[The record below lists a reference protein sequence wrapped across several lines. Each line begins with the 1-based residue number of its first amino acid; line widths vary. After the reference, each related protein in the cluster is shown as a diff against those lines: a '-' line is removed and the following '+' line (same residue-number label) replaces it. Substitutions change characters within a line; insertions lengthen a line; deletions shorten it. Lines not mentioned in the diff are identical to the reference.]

1 MGHAGVRRCGCPGMR
16 QTSLMDLEFVR
27 KSNHASVLMLL
38 SLIAALNASQ
48 AMVLCVG
55 CDGRVAIEPV
65 GHDHCA
71 DGTHKCESDAAVHD
85 TSLAP
90 DAGRTRC
97 GGCTDILIAD
107 AIGSDP
113 GASAASKIV
122 SAGMLAVLA
131 AAQTPPNDAAC
142 ISLSAP
148 SSLTF
153 YHIPLRSIVLQ
164 V

>member
-1 MGHAGVRRCGCPGMR
+1 
-16 QTSLMDLEFVR
+16 
-27 KSNHASVLMLL
+27 MLL
-38 SLIAALNASQ
+38 SLVGALHASQ

-55 CDGRVAIEPV
+55 YDGHVAIEPA

-85 TSLAP
+85 TRLVP
-90 DAGRTRC
+90 DAGRTCR
-97 GGCTDILIAD
+97 GGCTDIPIAN

-113 GASAASKIV
+113 GASAASKAV

-131 AAQTPPNDAAC
+131 AGQSPPDAAAC
-142 ISLSAP
+142 ISLSAS
-148 SSLTF
+148 SSLIL
-153 YHIPLRSIVLQ
+153 YHVPLRSVVLQ

>member
-1 MGHAGVRRCGCPGMR
+1 
-16 QTSLMDLEFVR
+16 
-27 KSNHASVLMLL
+27 MLL
-38 SLIAALNASQ
+38 SLMGALNASQ

-85 TSLAP
+85 MSLAP
-90 DAGRTRC
+90 EASRTHC
-97 GGCTDILIAD
+97 GGCTDISMAE

-113 GASAASKIV
+113 GASAGSKAV
-122 SAGMLAVLA
+122 SAGLLAVLA
-131 AAQTPPNDAAC
+131 AAQNPPDDAAC
-142 ISLSAP
+142 IDSLASAR
-148 SSLTF
+148 LIL
-153 YHIPLRSIVLQ
+153 YHVPLRSIVLQ